1 MSVRNLEALFEP
13 RSVAI
18 IGASNRAG
26 SVGSVVM
33 RNMLQSGFSGPVMP
47 VNPRSTA
54 IHGVLAYPD
63 VPSLPV
69 TPDMAVIC
77 TPPQTVPGLIDELG
91 RRGTRAATVIT
102 AGLNEDSG
110 DGTTYSDQMVAAA
123 KPYNLRILGPNCIGI
138 IVPGI
143 GLNASFAHMNALPG
157 KIAFISQ
164 SGGLTTGV
172 LDYACSMGIGFS
184 HFLSLGDIVDVDF
197 GDCLEYLGSDPQ
209 VSAILL
215 YIESISNAREFMS
228 AARAAARNKPVLAVK
243 SGRVAEG
250 AKAAAS
256 HTGALAGS
264 DDVYDA
270 AFRRAGMLRVF
281 TISELFDATQTLSRS
296 KPLRGDRLAILTNGG
311 GPGVIAVDDLIERQ
325 GRLAELSDES
335 LTKLNELLPPT
346 WSHSNPVDII
356 GDAPPQR
363 YSDSLKVL
371 LSDPNVDAVL
381 VMHVITAVS
390 DCDGAARATVETIK
404 NTSRNVIVSWLG
416 RDSVDNARRLFN
428 EAEVPSYATPD
439 RAVRGFMHMVRFH
452 RNQDTLMETPRS
464 VPEEFTADTAA
475 AREIIASV
483 LAEGRDM
490 LNEPEAKA
498 VLAAYG
504 IPVVQTRLADTPEAA
519 AASAAEI
526 GFPVAIKIVSPEITH
541 KSDVGGVVLDLESAE
556 DVKEAAETMLER
568 ISKIHPEAEL
578 RGFSVQQMARR
589 PGAQELI
596 VGIANDSIFGPVIL
610 FGQGGKAVE
619 VIKDRAVG
627 LPPLNMHL
635 ADGLIRRT
643 RVYKLLEGYRDEPP
657 ADLDAIRLTLIQI
670 SQLVTDLHEVIELD
684 INPLWADS
692 KGVLAL
698 DARIRV
704 AAGGKEGQKRLAIR
718 PYPQELEELVK
729 MDSGRDMLLRPIRPE
744 DEPEHHVFISKLE
757 PQDIRFRFF
766 GLVREIPHSQMAR
779 LTQIDYD
786 REMAFVAKDP
796 APETG
801 DPTYGVV
808 RAVMDADDERAEFAI
823 IVRSDQKGV
832 GMGRALMQKML
843 GYLVDQGVK
852 TVVGQVLPDNRAMLG
867 LAEALGFQ
875 SKKLPG
881 GDAVEVT
888 LKL

>member
-13 RSVAI
+13 RSVAV

-33 RNMLQSGFSGPVMP
+33 RNMLQSGFQGPVMP
-47 VNPRSTA
+47 VNPRSMA
-54 IHGVLAYPD
+54 VHGVLAYAD
-63 VPSLPV
+63 VAALPV

-110 DGTTYSDQMVAAA
+110 DGTTYAQQMVAAA
-123 KPYNLRILGPNCIGI
+123 KPYNLRLLGPNCIGI

-157 KIAFISQ
+157 KVAFISQ

-197 GDCLEYLGSDPQ
+197 GDCLEYLGSDPN

-215 YIESISNAREFMS
+215 YIESITSAREFMS

-256 HTGALAGS
+256 HTGALAGA

-325 GRLAELSDES
+325 GKLAQLTPES
-335 LTKLNELLPPT
+335 IEKPNQILPPT
-346 WSHSNPVDII
+346 WSHDNPVDII

-371 LSDPNVDAVL
+371 LADPQVDAVL

-390 DCDGAARATVETIK
+390 DCDGAARATVETIR
-404 NTSRNVIVSWLG
+404 NTSRNCIVSWLG
-416 RDSVDNARRLFN
+416 RDSVDNARRMFN

-439 RAVRGFMHMVRFH
+439 RAVRGFMHMVHYH

-464 VPEEFTADTAA
+464 VPEEFTPDTAA
-475 AREIIASV
+475 ARRIIQEV
-483 LAEGRDM
+483 LADGRDM
-490 LNEPEAKA
+490 LSEIEAKS

-504 IPVVQTRLADTPEAA
+504 VPVVQTRLADTPDAA
-519 AASAAEI
+519 AAAAAEI

-556 DVKEAAETMLER
+556 DVREAAEHMLER
-568 ISKIHPEAEL
+568 ISKIHPEADL

-589 PGAQELI
+589 PGAHELI
-596 VGIANDSIFGPVIL
+596 IGVANDSVFGPVIL

-619 VIKDRAVG
+619 VIKDRTVG

-635 ADGLIRRT
+635 ADGLIKRT
-643 RVYKLLEGYRDEPP
+643 RIYRLLEGYRDEPA

-670 SQLVTDLHEVIELD
+670 SQLVIDLHEVVELD

-692 KGVLAL
+692 NGVLAL

-704 AAGGKEGQKRLAIR
+704 EVADRRGAKRLAIR
-718 PYPQELEELVK
+718 PYPQELEEIVEL
-729 MDSGRDMLLRPIRPE
+729 DSGRKMMLRPIRPE
-744 DEPEHHVFISKLE
+744 DEPEHHIFISKIE

-766 GLVREIPHSQMAR
+766 GLVREIPHSQMAK

-786 REMAFVAKDP
+786 REMAFIAKDP
-796 APETG
+796 EATDG

-808 RAVMDADDERAEFAI
+808 RAVMDADDEHGEFAI
-823 IVRSDQKGV
+823 LVRSDQKGV

-843 GYLVDQGVK
+843 RYLVERGVK
-852 TVVGQVLPDNRAMLG
+852 KVVGQVLPDNRAMLG
-867 LAEALGFQ
+867 LAESLGFEL
-875 SKKLPG
+875 KKLPD
-881 GDAVEVT
+881 GDATEVT
-888 LKL
+888 LTL